1 MCHGTASIPPRSR
14 STPERLNRRQVLFGR
29 CHSSGVRVAMMAT
42 VLLGPLQ
49 LAQSAPVS
57 VGVMGASLS
66 DEYAYNGRAYAENWV
81 NSTRLSQTILNSAR
95 PAGRSTLA
103 LWAATRRP
111 AIRHTPT
118 TGPYREPQ
126 AQQF

>member
-81 NSTRLSQTILNSAR
+81 EQYATQPDNTQFSQTGG
-95 PAGRSTLA
+95 PVDFV

-111 AIRHTPT
+111 ATRHTPT